1 MTKLEQLISLLVQF
15 QSLRP
20 TSSASAPPP
29 LLSGP
34 LLGQGKCPGDLQ
46 LETGGERGRK
56 RRTCT
61 IDRIRRKMCLENRS
75 PPNMNWPNKFVAAS
89 RKKVVLR
96 FFHSLRVRLVCFSYR
111 RIMPTWLG
119 IVLGPVTRRKSRDE
133 IETAGHETRRD
144 TRRSRPICL
153 ETKTH
158 ETRQDARPSNIRS
171 KFSLK
176 ILTQMLIFWSIFF
189 FETDFFLLG
198 GLARRSHEIE
208 TVSSR
213 LV

>member
-56 RRTCT
+56 RRT
-61 IDRIRRKMCLENRS
+61 IDRIRRKMCIEKRS

-119 IVLGPVTRRKSRDE
+119 IVLGPVTS
-133 IETAGHETRRD
+133 HETRSRRQVMRQDETRD
-144 TRRSRPICL
+144 GLVQFVSRPKLTRRDKMRDQV
-153 ETKTH
+153 T
-158 ETRQDARPSNIRS
+158 
-171 KFSLK
+171 
-176 ILTQMLIFWSIFF
+176 
-189 FETDFFLLG
+189 
-198 GLARRSHEIE
+198 
-208 TVSSR
+208 
-213 LV
+213 

>member
-1 MTKLEQLISLLVQF
+1 MTKLEQRISLLVQF
-15 QSLRP
+15 QALRP
-20 TSSASAPPP
+20 KSSAASAPPP

-75 PPNMNWPNKFVAAS
+75 PPNMNGPNKFVAAS

-119 IVLGPVTRRKSRDE
+119 IVLGPVTS
-133 IETAGHETRRD
+133 HETRSRRQVMRQDETRD
-144 TRRSRPICL
+144 GLVQFVSRPKLTRRDKMRDQV
-153 ETKTH
+153 T
-158 ETRQDARPSNIRS
+158 
-171 KFSLK
+171 
-176 ILTQMLIFWSIFF
+176 
-189 FETDFFLLG
+189 
-198 GLARRSHEIE
+198 
-208 TVSSR
+208 
-213 LV
+213 